1 MTNGIESDFER
12 MSSLVLASDMA
23 DDDKQMAVGCLK
35 KLPGLCEA
43 FCRSYESRDVEEIL
57 RLERGML
64 ARLTDPSHPSPP
76 AQDLAKS
83 LTSRLKDLHE
93 RLGLPEIKPSKSLQT
108 SRVLT
113 PKKA

>member
-1 MTNGIESDFER
+1 MTKGIESDFER
-12 MSSLVLASDMA
+12 MGRLVQASDMA
-23 DDDKQMAVGCLK
+23 DDDKQMVVGCLRR
-35 KLPGLCEA
+35 LPSLCEA

-64 ARLTDPSHPSPP
+64 ARLTDPSHPSLP

-93 RLGLPEIKPSKSLQT
+93 RLGLPELKPSKPLQI
-108 SRVLT
+108 SRVR
-113 PKKA
+113 KA